1 MGEGGRGRFERL
13 AIAQATEVTRF
24 VTWRRCTERLSD
36 KYPNRRRGGLSDKIA
51 SRGRWHSGA
60 RPVRGG
66 RRGGFTG
73 SKSERGLI
81 AAGGRRTLPR
91 GTPEALLPAERR

>member
-1 MGEGGRGRFERL
+1 MGEGGCGRFERL
-13 AIAQATEVTRF
+13 AIARATEVARFLTR
-24 VTWRRCTERLSD
+24 RRFTKRRSD
-36 KYPNRRRGGLSDKIA
+36 KYPNRRRIGLSDKIA

-60 RPVRGG
+60 QPVRGG

-81 AAGGRRTLPR
+81 ATGRRGTLPG